1 MRRRR
6 SRRILIIDAH
16 PHRNPRHLVHGLAR
30 AYEAGA
36 RDKGHEVRRVALSE
50 IDIPLLASRQ
60 DWEEEPPPPALK
72 ASQDALRW
80 AEHVAIFFPLWLG
93 DMPALL
99 KAFLEQ
105 VLRPGFAFEYREGRT
120 SAKALKGRSARIIV
134 TMGMPGLFYR
144 LYFGAHAVR
153 LLRRNILH
161 FVGIRPV
168 RATIIGGVEAKRS
181 RNADHLR
188 HLVKLGERAA

>member
-1 MRRRR
+1 MRRKR
-6 SRRILIIDAH
+6 SCRILIIDAH
-16 PHRNPRHLVHGLAR
+16 PHHNPRHLVHGLAR

-36 RDKGHEVRRVALSE
+36 RDKGHEVRRIALSE
-50 IDIPLLASRQ
+50 IDIPFLRSRQ
-60 DWEEEPPPPALK
+60 EWEEEPAPASLK
-72 ASQDALRW
+72 EAQDAIRW
-80 AEHVAIFFPLWLG
+80 AEHLAIFFPLWLG
-93 DMPALL
+93 DAPALL

-105 VLRPGFAFEYREGRT
+105 VLRPGFAFEYRNGRT
-120 SAKALKGRSARIIV
+120 SAKALKGRSARIVV

-161 FVGIRPV
+161 FIGIRPV